1 MLERSF
7 LLFLFPP
14 DQASRLQVMYF
25 HNARKLGTP
34 VAGPA
39 TGFLTCAGCF
49 CLAKSGGI
57 SYDSFMKT
65 PTLSTNSVHRS
76 LGRSALLSFL
86 VACFALLSKAQ
97 AVNPPPDGG
106 YPGGNTAE
114 GQNALLSLT
123 SGTWNTAVGFSSL
136 KSNTIGN
143 LNTAIGI
150 NALSLNT
157 TGTNNTANG
166 GNALYSNT
174 TGDQNTANGVYAL
187 FRNTTGRLNTASG
200 AFALSANTT
209 GNFNTATG
217 QEALINNTT
226 GHSNCANGTQ
236 ALFSNT
242 IGYENTANG
251 NIALYYNTTG
261 IWNTATGLGALHNN
275 TTGFENTAVGA
286 IAGYGN
292 YTGGGNTAV
301 GFSAGFSG
309 GGGGNTAVGV
319 QALFGDTGSGNT
331 AVGITAMFSPHTGN
345 NNTAIGAGALY
356 NASTGDDNIA
366 LGNGAGSNLRTG
378 DNNIYIYDPGI
389 DGESNTIRIGTVG
402 THTATFIAG
411 ITGTAVTGAAVV
423 VDSNGRLGTVTS
435 SKRFKEEIRPM
446 NKTSE
451 AIFSLEPVTFRYK
464 KEIDPA
470 GTSQFGLVAEE
481 VAKVNPALVVR
492 DKNGEIYTVRY
503 DAVNAMLLNEFL
515 KEHRKNEEQQAT
527 IAQLKSGMEA
537 LTATVKE
544 QAAQIQKVNAQ
555 LEASKPSPQVANNP

>member
-1 MLERSF
+1 LT
-7 LLFLFPP
+7 L
-14 DQASRLQVMYF
+14 AAGVSRANFSEQ
-25 HNARKLGTP
+25 
-34 VAGPA
+34 
-39 TGFLTCAGCF
+39 
-49 CLAKSGGI
+49 
-57 SYDSFMKT
+57 
-65 PTLSTNSVHRS
+65 
-76 LGRSALLSFL
+76 LLSANCVDKLARFFRNSPDMKPSIPPVLIIFAL
-86 VACFALLSKAQ
+86 VCFALVQNTQ

-106 YPGGNTAE
+106 YPGFNTAE

-123 SGTWNTAVGFSSL
+123 SGIYNTAVGFSSL

-157 TGTNNTANG
+157 TGINNTANG

-200 AFALSANTT
+200 AFALSNNTT

-217 QEALINNTT
+217 QGALTNNTT

-242 IGYENTANG
+242 TGHENTADG

-261 IWNTATGLGALHNN
+261 IWNAATGLAALHNN
-275 TTGFENTAVGA
+275 TTGIENTAVGA
-286 IAGYGN
+286 TALYGN
-292 YTGGGNTAV
+292 TTGGANTAVGFQAGFGCDGGGNTVVGVQALFSTTGGGNTAV
-301 GFSAGFSG
+301 GIG
-309 GGGGNTAVGV
+309 
-319 QALFGDTGSGNT
+319 AL
-331 AVGITAMFSPHTGN
+331 FSPHTGN

-356 NASTGDDNIA
+356 NAYIGDDNIA
-366 LGNGAGSNLRTG
+366 LGDGAGSNLRTG
-378 DNNIYIYDPGI
+378 DNNIYIYNLGI

-411 ITGTAVTGAAVV
+411 ITGAAVTGSAVV
-423 VDSNGRLGTVTS
+423 VDANGQLGVAPS
-435 SKRFKEEIRPM
+435 SERFKDEIKPM
-446 NKTSE
+446 NKASE
-451 AIFSLEPVTFRYK
+451 AILALKPVTFRYK
-464 KEIDPA
+464 PEIDAKRAP
-470 GTSQFGLVAEE
+470 QFGLVAED
-481 VAKVNPALVVR
+481 VAKVNPDLVAR
-492 DKNGEIYTVRY
+492 DREGKPFTVRY

-537 LTATVKE
+537 LIATVKE
-544 QAAQIQKVNAQ
+544 QAAQIQKVSAQ
-555 LEASKPSPQVANNP
+555 LAAASPSDGGLEASKPAPQVVNNP